1 MLDFTDNGLDPRSGT
16 IRQRATLANPD
27 LFLTP
32 GMFGDMRLA
41 SAGSEQALLV
51 PDTAIAS
58 DLTPKIVFV
67 VTPDNVAAART
78 VELGALVDGL
88 RVIRSG
94 LNPGERIVISG
105 VQLVQPGQKVRV
117 RPGSIAPQPQAMS
130 GAVVSPQADIATMGD
145 Q

>member
-58 DLTPKIVFV
+58 DLTPKIVFWLL
-67 VTPDNVAAART
+67 RT
-78 VELGALVDGL
+78 MLP
-88 RVIRSG
+88 RR
-94 LNPGERIVISG
+94 
-105 VQLVQPGQKVRV
+105 
-117 RPGSIAPQPQAMS
+117 APWNSAHWSMAC
-130 GAVVSPQADIATMGD
+130 G
-145 Q
+145 